1 MKNIIRKEIPMGSKT
16 LVLET
21 GKIARQATASVI
33 ASMGGTVVMCAVVT
47 KQSEVGRDFFP
58 LSVHYMEKTYS
69 AGKIPGG
76 YFKREARPTEAET
89 LISRLIDR
97 PIRPL
102 FPSSFMNEVQL
113 LPTVLSYDGEN
124 QPDVLSIIASS
135 AALSISGLP
144 FQGPIAASRVGFKDG
159 KYLLNPSQEELKDSE
174 LDLVVAG
181 TKDAVLMVESETSGL
196 SEKIMLDAVKFGHEN
211 FIPVINTIEK
221 LAKKAGKPKWE
232 IEEVDNSEIKKKIT
246 KEFETDLRKA
256 FKEVDKKKR
265 STAISEIDIRCKEM
279 FLEDEKVTENQAMAE
294 LKSLEKDI
302 VRTAI
307 LKEKKRI
314 DGRGLADVRK
324 IECEVGVLPRTH
336 GSALFT
342 RGETQALVVTT
353 LGMSD
358 DEQRLESLDG
368 MQRSGFMLHYNFPP
382 FSVGECGRIG
392 TGRREIGHGKLAWR
406 AINSS
411 LPLKENFPY
420 TLRVVS
426 EITESNGSSS
436 MATVC
441 GTSLSLMDAGV
452 PIKEP
457 VAGIAMGLIKEGEK
471 FSVLSDI
478 LGDEDHLG
486 DMDFKVAGTKDGI
499 TSLQMDIKI
508 TGITFEIM
516 EQALNQAKAGREHIL
531 GEMNKA
537 IKTSRKEFSKH
548 TPKMETIKVDK
559 KDIATVIGKGGATI
573 REIVEKSGAKV
584 DVKDTGEVTVAAPDE
599 ESRNKAMEM
608 VKSIVAKPEMGKVYK
623 GKVVKIMEFGAFVNF
638 LGKQDGLVHISELAN
653 KRVAKVGDVVKL
665 ISNPS
670 VDWMHNYLD
679 KVFEVVDFP
688 TKNGVKLLMVL

>member
-1 MKNIIRKEIPMGSKT
+1 MFKIQKEEIEINGKKI
-16 LVLET
+16 VLET
-21 GKIARQATASVI
+21 GKIARQADGAVI
-33 ASMGGTVVMCAVVT
+33 ATCGETVVIATVVGA
-47 KQSEVGRDFFP
+47 KKLKDGQDFFP
-58 LSVHYMEKTYS
+58 LSVNYQEKYYA

-76 YFKREARPTEAET
+76 YFKREARPTESEQ

-102 FPSSFMNEVQL
+102 FPSSFLNEVQL

-124 QPDVLSIIASS
+124 QPDVLSIIACS
-135 AALSISGLP
+135 ASLAISGLP
-144 FQGPIAASRVGFKDG
+144 FGGPIAASRVGYKDG
-159 KYLLNPSQEELKDSE
+159 KYLLNPSPKELEDSQ

-196 SEKIMLDAVKFGHEN
+196 SEKIMLDAVKFGHES
-211 FIPVINTIEK
+211 FIPIIKSIES
-221 LAKKAGKPKWE
+221 LAKKVGRPKWE
-232 IEEVDNSEIKKKIT
+232 VEEIDHSEIKNKIA
-246 KEFETDLRKA
+246 KALEIDLRKA
-256 FKEVDKKKR
+256 FQETDKKKR
-265 STAISEIDIRCKEM
+265 SSEIKEAETKCKEM
-279 FLEDEKVTENQAMAE
+279 FAEDENITENQAMAQ

-307 LKEKKRI
+307 LKDKKRI
-314 DGRGLADVRK
+314 DGRGLADVRQ
-324 IECEVGVLPRTH
+324 INCEVGVLPRAH

-358 DEQRLESLDG
+358 DEQRVESLSG
-368 MQRSGFMLHYNFPP
+368 MQRNRFMLHYNFPP

-392 TGRREIGHGKLAWR
+392 TGRREVGHGKLAWR

-411 LPLKENFPY
+411 LPKAENFPY

-441 GTSLSLMDAGV
+441 GTSLALMDAGV
-452 PIKEP
+452 PIQEP
-457 VAGIAMGLIKEGEK
+457 VAGIAMGLIKEGKE

-486 DMDFKVAGTKDGI
+486 DMDFKVAGTKNGI

-508 TGITFEIM
+508 TGITFDIM
-516 EQALNQAKAGREHIL
+516 EKALNQAKEGREHIL

-537 IKTSRKEFSKH
+537 LKNSRKEFSKH
-548 TPKMETIKVDK
+548 TPKMEIVKVDK

-573 REIVEKSGAKV
+573 REIVETSGAKV

-599 ESRNKAMEM
+599 ESRNKAIEFI
-608 VKSIVAKPEMGKVYK
+608 KSLVAKPEMGKVYK

-638 LGKQDGLVHISELAN
+638 LGKQDGLVHISELAV
-653 KRVAKVGDVVKL
+653 KRVEKVGDVVKEGDEV
-665 ISNPS
+665 S
-670 VDWMHNYLD
+670 V
-679 KVFEVVDFP
+679 KVVGFDRG
-688 TKNGVKLLMVL
+688 KVKLSMKQANA